1 MSASSLVYLKTAE
14 VSRVGPTEVASVRA
28 KKAGWRK
35 LSFFRSRPP
44 TTFQLS
50 LALHMFVAERYG
62 ALD

>member
-1 MSASSLVYLKTAE
+1 MSASSVVYLKTAE
-14 VSRVGPTEVASVRA
+14 TSQLRPTDAASVLA

-35 LSFFRSRPP
+35 LSSFRSRPP

-50 LALHMFVAERYG
+50 LSLQLFVAERYG